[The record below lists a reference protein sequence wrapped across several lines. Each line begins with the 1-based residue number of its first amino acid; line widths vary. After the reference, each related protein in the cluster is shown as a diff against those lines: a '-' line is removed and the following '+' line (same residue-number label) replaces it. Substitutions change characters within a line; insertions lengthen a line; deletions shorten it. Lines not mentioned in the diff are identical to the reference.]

1 MHKKKFIAKLYQA
14 NQNTHLYLDK
24 KRIEDFIDIVFR
36 FLFQLEDRKY
46 HSVDA
51 IQIRLTELRTEF
63 NGILFNILNDQEKVH
78 KICKDF
84 EDAFPEIY
92 DALLEDAQCILDN
105 DPAATCLEEIFIAYP
120 GFYAIAVYRF
130 AHQLHNQ
137 GVTLL
142 PRIWTE
148 YAHSKTGIDIHPAAQ
163 IGIPFFIDHGTGI
176 VIGETTVIGNN
187 VKIYQGVTLGA
198 LSVSKDESNKI
209 RHPHIEDHVVIY
221 SNATILGGN
230 THIGHHSVIGG
241 NVWLTNSVE
250 PHSLVFHEALIK
262 IKDKNFKE
270 NPIHFTI

>member
-14 NQNTHLYLDK
+14 NQSTHLYLDK

-46 HSVDA
+46 HSADA

-63 NGILFNILNDQEKVH
+63 NGILFNILNDQEKVQ

-84 EDAFPEIY
+84 ENAFPEIY
-92 DALLEDAQCILDN
+92 DALLEDAQSILDN

-137 GVTLL
+137 GVALL

-176 VIGETTVIGNN
+176 VIGETTVIGNH

-198 LSVSKDESNKI
+198 LSVSKDKSNET

-230 THIGHHSVIGG
+230 TRIGHHSVIGG

-262 IKDKNFKE
+262 IKDKNIKE
-270 NPIHFTI
+270 NPIHFII